1 VRVIAVMRSPVFV
14 DQSAEDLPSLD
25 GCGQVHDAPW
35 HVVRRL
41 LSSLMGTVLVVMPG
55 HVSQN
60 CS

>member
-1 VRVIAVMRSPVFV
+1 MRLAVFV

-35 HVVRRL
+35 HVVRCLL
-41 LSSLMGTVLVVMPG
+41 LSSLMGTVLVVVPG